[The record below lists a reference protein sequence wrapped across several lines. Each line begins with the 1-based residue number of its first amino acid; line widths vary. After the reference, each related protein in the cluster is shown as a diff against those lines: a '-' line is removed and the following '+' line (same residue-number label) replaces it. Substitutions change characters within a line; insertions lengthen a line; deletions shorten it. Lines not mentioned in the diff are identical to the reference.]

1 MSKLGIL
8 LLARGTF
15 GVRIFDEW
23 VHLPENP
30 QSMPELK
37 FWGNCDAGLK
47 FNIIP
52 SGSPPPPQEDVWENC
67 SNGRIMYE
75 QIALTVSREWKKHRY
90 ITPLHAFQP
99 PYIPTTPYHTY
110 VIAQTSFL
118 LFSKTTVLIAESF
131 LSFVVKL
138 NLLPLWMNCIP
149 FSHVWKEIYGYSLL
163 HFLGQ
168 IKIFWGPWSEKL
180 FLLLQVSQP

>member
-1 MSKLGIL
+1 MLVWNSTSFHQAHHHHLRRMCEKIVPTVESCMSKLL
-8 LLARGTF
+8 WLYHESEKSTGTL
-15 GVRIFDEW
+15 
-23 VHLPENP
+23 HH
-30 QSMPELK
+30 SMH
-37 FWGNCDAGLK
+37 
-47 FNIIP
+47 FN
-52 SGSPPPPQEDVWENC
+52 SPPT
-67 SNGRIMYE
+67 S
-75 QIALTVSREWKKHRY
+75 L
-90 ITPLHAFQP
+90 QP
-99 PYIPTTPYHTY
+99 DTTHTSLLKLRFY
-110 VIAQTSFL
+110 YFL
-118 LFSKTTVLIAESF
+118 KQLFLIAESF